1 MPTKTFAGRTDEK
14 NLAYINAVTQAQFG
28 LSYGQ
33 YCSSV
38 LIDAV
43 KQGAELPRPG
53 TSDAASRRKAAIAKM
68 KRLSQAPKNK
78 EIGLMSDDAIKD
90 LIASRYES

>member
-14 NLAYINAVTQAQFG
+14 NLAYMNAVTQAQFG

-43 KQGAELPRPG
+43 K
-53 TSDAASRRKAAIAKM
+53 
-68 KRLSQAPKNK
+68 
-78 EIGLMSDDAIKD
+78 
-90 LIASRYES
+90 